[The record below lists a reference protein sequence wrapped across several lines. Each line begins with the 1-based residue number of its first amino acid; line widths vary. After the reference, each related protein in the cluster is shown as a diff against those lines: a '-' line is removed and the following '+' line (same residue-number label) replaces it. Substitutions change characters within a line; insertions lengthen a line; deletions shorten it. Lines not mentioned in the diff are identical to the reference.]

1 MQSGRVVVYYPIPNS
16 PADKAGFKK
25 GDQIISIGGVEVK
38 DVLHFKYELYKYNVG
53 DKVKIVVK
61 RDGSNKTLEVTLK
74 SSKEV

>member
-1 MQSGRVVVYYPIPNS
+1 VVVNSVQEGS

-25 GDQIISIGGVEVK
+25 GDQIISIGGVEVE

-53 DKVKIVVK
+53 DKVKVVIK
-61 RDGSNKTLEVTLK
+61 RDGTTKTLEVTLR